1 MLICEAG
8 GAPPAGPG
16 NATSVLVAIS
26 FQLVTSFACA
36 IAGAAHFPLAPS
48 PTSGRP
54 VSSVPRRVPGLHSSF
69 VVSFD
74 GPWPRLPP
82 ETRRHCSASWLSPKK
97 WEATSR
103 LRHKSSRSSE
113 SSWSP
118 TRSRIASRTASG
130 SGSGSAS
137 VARAMTGWGI
147 RPCPTGTS
155 QTSTRLQQ
163 LGRSHVYA
171 VWFRPFGVGRE
182 LNVAS
187 PSPPWHTKTF
197 LFDRRP
203 GRDFTERDRLVLDLL
218 QPHFGHLWRAAQTR
232 RRLRAAL
239 AALEWQGEHQARGV
253 IVLAPG
259 GGIELISAAARRLV
273 HEYFGA
279 SRQAGLPAALADWL
293 EVGSGTMRR
302 QRGDRRLTIDR
313 SGDAL
318 LLEETREEL
327 GLTARERQILAWVV
341 RGKTNP
347 EIAEL
352 LWIAPTTVRKHLEHV
367 YAKLGVRTR
376 TAAVARF
383 LGVLDDQAGRDVVA
397 TLTTRA
403 RSRRHGRGE

>member
-26 FQLVTSFACA
+26 FQLVTSLACA
-36 IAGAAHFPLAPS
+36 IAGAASATATAASAASQANRVRLIFPSLPS

-54 VSSVPRRVPGLHSSF
+54 VSSFPRRVPGLHSSF
-69 VVSFD
+69 VVSFE

-82 ETRRHCSASWLSPKK
+82 ETRRHCFASWLSPKK

-137 VARAMTGWGI
+137 VGRAMTGRGI

-232 RRLRAAL
+232 RRL
-239 AALEWQGEHQARGV
+239 
-253 IVLAPG
+253 
-259 GGIELISAAARRLV
+259 
-273 HEYFGA
+273 
-279 SRQAGLPAALADWL
+279 PAALADWL

-327 GLTARERQILAWVV
+327 GLTARERQILAWVA